1 MKMRAVPTLA
11 LPAQQTVELSP
22 GAYHLMLMD
31 LKAPLT
37 KDSSVA
43 LTLTF
48 KDAKGVESKQQLSVP
63 VSSGMPAGAM
73 PGHAHGDHK
82 H

>member
-1 MKMRAVPTLA
+1 
-11 LPAQQTVELSP
+11 
-22 GAYHLMLMD
+22 MD
-31 LKAPLT
+31 LKAPLM

-48 KDAKGVESKQQLSVP
+48 KDAKGLETQQQVSVP
-63 VSSGMPAGAM
+63 VSTGMPAMAAHS
-73 PGHAHGDHK
+73 HADHK